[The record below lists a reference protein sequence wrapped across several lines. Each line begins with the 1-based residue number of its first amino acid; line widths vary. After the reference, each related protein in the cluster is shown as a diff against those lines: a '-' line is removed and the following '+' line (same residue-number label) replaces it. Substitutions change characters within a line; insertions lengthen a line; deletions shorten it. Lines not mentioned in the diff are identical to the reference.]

1 LVAVAR
7 LSLFRRRQIWIPTLW
22 GWLVLFALA
31 GAAFVLAGRNM
42 YVFLA
47 PNDRA
52 AQARVLVVEGWLSDK
67 ELDQAI
73 TAFLAGKYER
83 VITTGGPIEAWP
95 ELRGSLNYADL
106 AARYLKTHG
115 LENANV
121 TAVPTPASAQ
131 DRTFLSAVM
140 VRDWATQRGLA
151 LTAFDLFSAGTHARR
166 SRMLYRMA
174 FGPNV
179 VVGVLAA
186 RPQYDERRWWRTSV
200 GATSVIEESVGLL
213 WTMCCFYPPPP
224 GTHEEKW
231 AVPPHAVRQ

>member
-1 LVAVAR
+1 
-7 LSLFRRRQIWIPTLW
+7 
-22 GWLVLFALA
+22 VLFALA
-31 GAAFVLAGRNM
+31 GAAFVLAGRNI

-95 ELRGSLNYADL
+95 ELRGSSNYADL

-140 VRDWATQRGLA
+140 VREWAAKQHLA

-166 SRMLYRMA
+166 SRMLYRLA

-179 VVGVLAA
+179 QVGVLSAQ
-186 RPQYDERRWWRTSV
+186 PEYDEHHWWRTSD
-200 GATSVIEESVGLL
+200 GAKSVFEEAIGLL
-213 WTMCCFYPPPP
+213 WTACCFHPPPA
-224 GTHEEKW
+224 GSHEEKW
-231 AVPPHAVRQ
+231 GQRTS